1 MISSKKIQKAYNDL
15 YEAVRKYVWPFQTVE
30 QIADLEIASYQAF
43 QDLKGLKDKYN
54 KLYSSCQSQIG
65 EDEDLKKAFDDYK
78 EVIDSDNTV
87 FVKLHQVRE
96 TVNV

>member
-1 MISSKKIQKAYNDL
+1 MISSKKIQNAYNDL

-43 QDLKGLKDKYN
+43 QDLKDLKDKYN
-54 KLYSSCQSQIG
+54 KLYSSCQSQIR
-65 EDEDLKKAFDDYK
+65 EDTDLMKAFDDYK

-87 FVKLHQVRE
+87 FVKLHHVRE
-96 TVNV
+96 TVTV